1 MTLKNTLTTTLLIL
15 LCSTFSLSQEYT
27 ITYNLDGGTASNPA
41 TYEQADIT
49 TTVTLGVYK
58 LTMGNYV
65 DDNKDLVYTTGD
77 ACQTWS
83 RTTQEGDFHSDDP
96 HLHFNAASNTS
107 YDLATS
113 AITWTEFGPEENQV
127 DIDAT
132 CAAGLGGSTKT
143 VNDVD
148 YYSQGNFYLRIKS
161 VEFSS
166 ILLADASKNG
176 YVFEGWYKEAGF
188 TNQITEIIDGTT
200 GNLELFAKFSVTTGL
215 LSASSAKEFSFYPN
229 PNTGVIHT
237 DLELSSLEILNAEGS
252 VVSEFSTTEISYDI
266 SSLKS
271 GVYIIKATDKEGAL
285 YTSKLI
291 IK

>member
-1 MTLKNTLTTTLLIL
+1 MITKNTTITALLIL
-15 LCSTFSLSQEYT
+15 LCSTFSLSQTNT

-41 TYEQADIT
+41 TYEQADIA

-58 LTMGNYV
+58 LTTGNYI
-65 DDNKDLVYTTGD
+65 DDNKDLVYITGD

-83 RTTQEGDFHSDDP
+83 RTKLEGDLHSDDP

-113 AITWTEFGPEENQV
+113 AVTWTEFGPEENQT

-132 CAAGLGGSTKT
+132 CAAGLGGATKT
-143 VNDVD
+143 VNDID
-148 YYSQGNFYLRIKS
+148 YYSQGGFYLRIKS

-166 ILLADASKNG
+166 IALADASKNG
-176 YVFEGWYKEAGF
+176 YTFEGWYTEAGF

-237 DLELSSLEILNAEGS
+237 DLELSSLEILNAKGS
-252 VVSEFSTTEISYDI
+252 LVSAFASTEVSYDV
-266 SSLKS
+266 SRLKS
-271 GVYIIKATDKEGAL
+271 GVYVIKATDKDGAL

-291 IK
+291 IE